1 MKISNGNDLKAA
13 RRSLDW
19 SLSDMAAAL
28 RLAENSGR
36 DTIRKMESGKINIS
50 GPITVAVEAF
60 LAGYIPEDFYD
71 DQAEPA
77 DCAAANPGRF

>member
-1 MKISNGNDLKAA
+1 MIRDGNDLKSA
-13 RRSLDW
+13 RRDLDW

-36 DTIRKMESGKINIS
+36 DTIRKMESGKINVT

-60 LAGYIPEDFYD
+60 LAGYIPEGQYYD
-71 DQAEPA
+71 EKL
-77 DCAAANPGRF
+77 